1 MGCLGSFGT
10 NQYSSSQDNWFNYQ
24 GTYAATP
31 QMINECNRRQKIRLE
46 QAAAENKKKIKDEIE
61 DFLNKTV
68 DPKLFVFDPNFFKD
82 CDNIQKIKYDDSE
95 YEGQMKDGKKHGKG
109 ILAFIVELRIKE
121 NIKKEK
127 CMEKE
132 YINTEVVQYIM
143 ENLRKIN

>member
-31 QMINECNRRQKIRLE
+31 QMINECNRRQKIRQE
-46 QAAAENKKKIKDEIE
+46 QAAAENKKKKKDEIE

-95 YEGQMKDGKKHGKG
+95 YEGQMKDGK
-109 ILAFIVELRIKE
+109 
-121 NIKKEK
+121 N
-127 CMEKE
+127 MEKE
-132 YINTEVVQYIM
+132 
-143 ENLRKIN
+143 